1 MSLKSRYDTVRNVYE
16 IGYYVGSK
24 FVIVVTQKAI

>member
-1 MSLKSRYDTVRNVYE
+1 MSLKSRYIASRNVYE

-24 FVIVVTQKAI
+24 FVVVVTQRAL